1 MKTLHYLIALLVVGT
16 MACNSTTESTEG
28 AASPEVEE
36 TTERQGQA
44 FLTDDVGKPN
54 ALQIAIGSPDHTT
67 LVAAVQ
73 AAKLENSL
81 VNTGPLTV
89 FAPTNA
95 AFDALP
101 DGTVDNLLKPENLD
115 ALSNILKYHV
125 TPGNLTA
132 DFLTKFKKL
141 GQANGV
147 DLQIEVVDGVATV
160 GGANIIASVP
170 AGNGIV
176 HVIDKVLVPPTE

>member
-16 MACNSTTESTEG
+16 MACNNSTESTEG
-28 AASPEVEE
+28 AASSDVEE

-101 DGTVDNLLKPENLD
+101 DGTRRQLIEARKRRCFIQHFKVPRNSRKPYCRF
-115 ALSNILKYHV
+115 SNKI
-125 TPGNLTA
+125 
-132 DFLTKFKKL
+132 
-141 GQANGV
+141 
-147 DLQIEVVDGVATV
+147 
-160 GGANIIASVP
+160 
-170 AGNGIV
+170 
-176 HVIDKVLVPPTE
+176 